1 MKTIPERRGGVDRR
15 VTRRFR
21 FSDRR
26 TGFGRRKLNPVFRA
40 MRDASWVLITLLVLL
55 NLLSLFDAFF
65 TTFELRFGIA
75 QEGNPVLG
83 MILGSSPLL
92 ALGFKTALMVLVSLA
107 IWRGRRYR
115 AILAVAPTALALYA
129 AVLSYHLGSLSGL
142 GWL

>member
-1 MKTIPERRGGVDRR
+1 METIPERRSGTDRR
-15 VTRRFR
+15 IARRFR
-21 FSDRR
+21 FNDRR
-26 TGFGRRKLNPVFRA
+26 TGFGRRKLNPFFRT
-40 MRDASWVLITLLVLL
+40 MRDASWALIGLLVLL
-55 NLLSLFDAFF
+55 NVFSLFDAAF
-65 TTFELRFGIA
+65 TMLELRLGIA

-83 MILGSSPLL
+83 MILGSSPFL